1 MNMTSAQTEPRKLS
15 SLRPHEFHIE
25 VYPDLA
31 EAEFE
36 ELVED
41 IRQEGIRVALEV
53 LPDGRILTGRHR
65 HKAAEKL
72 GLKTVPVVVRHD
84 LAEAGEAAIRT
95 HIIRD
100 NLVRRQL
107 SPLGQARA
115 LLKLKEANGRQ
126 PGRGLTDSEA
136 AELRDQIGERLS
148 MSGRN
153 AGRYLAI
160 LRTPRAVQDA
170 FERGKLSLTLAARV
184 ATLTRSNQK
193 AIADALEAD
202 QEANP
207 GSIVTTHLDARLP
220 AGKTARGAYSR
231 LLRDLRVGVD
241 QLSGQVA
248 SIPRLA
254 VGAQRHLSTL
264 RRGLALIR
272 ELIEFEKQAIAEQA
286 EDDE

>member
-1 MNMTSAQTEPRKLS
+1 MNMTSAQIEHRKLCQ
-15 SLRPHEFHIE
+15 LRPHEFHIE
-25 VYPDLA
+25 VYPDLP

-41 IRQEGIRVALEV
+41 IRKGIRVALEI

-65 HKAAEKL
+65 HKAAKRL
-72 GLKTVPVVVRHD
+72 GLKTVPVVVRRD
-84 LAEAGEAAIRT
+84 LAEAGEAAIRS
-95 HIIRD
+95 HIIAD

-107 SPLGQARA
+107 THLGQVRA
-115 LLKLKEANGRQ
+115 LLKLKEVNGRR

-136 AELRDQIGERLS
+136 AELRDQIGMRLS

-184 ATLTRSNQK
+184 ATLSRPIQ
-193 AIADALEAD
+193 AQIADALEAD
-202 QEANP
+202 QDADP
-207 GSIVTTHLDARLP
+207 GSIVTQHLDARLP
-220 AGKTARGAYSR
+220 AGKTARGAYTR
-231 LLRDLRVGVD
+231 LLRDLRVGID

-248 SIPRLA
+248 SIPP
-254 VGAQRHLSTL
+254 HTLSARWNLTTL
-264 RRGLALIR
+264 RRGRSLIK
-272 ELIEFEKQAIAEQA
+272 ELIKYEEMAIAEQA